1 MTCKWCLI
9 GVPDHQGV
17 VIVGGRIGSAAGP
30 AAFRR
35 HLQRFMSERP
45 VQEHFIDA
53 GDVEKLTANIEKNHL
68 RTAEKVHASHRECQF
83 SVVVG
88 GGHDHG
94 YSHLLG
100 IQRHLQET
108 LGPKGRLGCINIDAH
123 LDVRAPA
130 MWKGK
135 LTPSSGSPFYL
146 AITQKILAPEC
157 FVEFGIQTHAN
168 GPELWDFARTQG
180 IQVIPFEKLRFGE
193 AIVYF
198 REALLRLASRCDRIV
213 VSLDLDAAAEAFA
226 PGVSA
231 PQAEGFTSSELMQM
245 LEEAGREPKVLSLGI
260 FELNPEVDQGEKT
273 SRLAAT
279 LAYHFAHAKL
289 FGLS

>member
-17 VIVGGRIGSAAGP
+17 VIVGGRNYGSAAGP

-108 LGPKGRLGCINIDAH
+108 LKRQAGVYQYRCPFRRACPSDVEGETHPLQWIALLPCDHSENPSPRVLRGVWNPNACERSGALGFCTNAGD
-123 LDVRAPA
+123 
-130 MWKGK
+130 
-135 LTPSSGSPFYL
+135 SGDP
-146 AITQKILAPEC
+146 I
-157 FVEFGIQTHAN
+157 
-168 GPELWDFARTQG
+168 
-180 IQVIPFEKLRFGE
+180 EKLRFGE